1 MLRAV
6 VQRGSLGGQSHS
18 TPWVRP
24 PRRSLA
30 VRAESGASTGR
41 DAGPGVMQ
49 VYTAR
54 RVSQGTCRIMGEGTD
69 GPLGASPMPTHTRV
83 HGPPPFSLRHAI
95 PAGQAARLRWLVGD
109 APISISAE

>member
-41 DAGPGVMQ
+41 EAGPGVMQ

-69 GPLGASPMPTHTRV
+69 GPLGASPMPTHTHPRAQPDAV
-83 HGPPPFSLRHAI
+83 SLRHAI
-95 PAGQAARLRWLVGD
+95 PAG
-109 APISISAE
+109 